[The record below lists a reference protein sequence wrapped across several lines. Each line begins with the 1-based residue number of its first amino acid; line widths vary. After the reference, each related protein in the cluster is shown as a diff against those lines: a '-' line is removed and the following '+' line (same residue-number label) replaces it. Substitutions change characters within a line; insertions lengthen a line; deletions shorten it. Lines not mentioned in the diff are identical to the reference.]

1 MSDSVTIYSSG
12 VVTFTGD
19 FSYEAVLEA
28 GGDDKIVVT
37 SGGVVAETSMG
48 AGTLVVAE
56 SGAVISGINV
66 NEEGA
71 VFSGT
76 GVVCTGAEKWYGPA
90 ICATFGSMV
99 LAGGEFTNN
108 VAFTDNNYL
117 GQGGAL
123 EGYEGSISISG
134 GIYTSNSATGGG
146 GAILAIG
153 GVTEIAG
160 ATFSGNR
167 ATYGGAFEVSQQGTA
182 VVTEAVFDENS
193 AGYGGAVEIHQGASA
208 RLENAT
214 FQTNSA
220 TSGGAVMVDTYALS
234 KSYLTIE
241 GGFFGGNRAEAGG
254 AILNDGELAV
264 SGGEFT
270 GNQADSG
277 AVICNTGS
285 AVVTSG
291 SFVKNVAIY
300 GGVAWQGNKSL
311 TLNDNDIIGNTAIY
325 GGALYAAGSGST
337 VISGGAVNY
346 NQAPYNADYELGGM
360 GGALYV
366 TAAATVTVTDV
377 EFSGNFAEVNPDNE
391 WDGGCG
397 GAVINYGNFTVSGG
411 EFTANSAYYG
421 AGLYN
426 QAGAGVP
433 MTVTDVDFANN
444 SATYGGGAICNC
456 WGELVVSGGEFTG
469 NTVEIRDGGAIA
481 NWSEAAIT
489 DAIFSENTAVKGGA
503 LAHTGTTLTVT
514 DASFEGNEAEDGGA
528 FWNMNEWGDSVAEFV
543 NCSFTTN
550 TAEQG
555 GAIWNG
561 ETLTVTDSLFSRNE
575 AEDGEGGA
583 LYTTASATVEDTEFF
598 GNSALMGG
606 AIYQSEGG
614 LELEADS
621 FLINNAIY
629 GGAIYAA
636 GSGATVV
643 SGGEFTG
650 NSASYDEDYDLG
662 GMGGAIYV
670 ANAATVT
677 VADAVFENNFAEVN
691 PDNEWDGGC
700 GGAVINYG
708 SFTVAGG
715 EFTGNSAYYGGALY
729 NQAGAGV
736 PMTVTDADFANNSA
750 TYGGGAICNC
760 WGELVVSGGEFTGN
774 TVELSD
780 GGAIANWSVAEI
792 TGATF
797 SENTAVKGGAIS
809 NSWAESITI
818 TDCTFDGNTAEQ
830 GGAIWNNAAVILE
843 RCEFLTA
850 TDTIWNEG
858 TITVTGTTTF
868 NGAVENAD
876 AGVFTVE
883 LAEAEAQELV
893 RNWSF
898 ISGGDIRLDV
908 VSDPADGVYRVA
920 TGVGEW
926 SGDISLT
933 VGAFEADTAF
943 TVEAGAIT
951 VDRVVA
957 GKYTCTLANEDDTLL
972 LSFGLAPYYVGDVVL
987 TVNRD
992 EVSVSWEPAQDP
1004 EGADIGT
1011 YRIQLAADADFAGI
1025 VAEQTVEATSCIFNV
1040 ETGSYY
1046 LRVSADDAA
1055 GIWSAVQ
1062 TFDVDAT
1069 PPEKPAASA
1078 DITDMTNQ
1086 NVTVTATFSDD
1097 SAVKEYS
1104 LDGEA
1109 WLEYTEGVVMTE
1121 NGTVFFR
1128 AADEAGNLSEV
1139 AEYKVENIDRIA
1151 PDAPVAAAD
1160 ITTVTNKDVTVAA
1173 TFSDDSAVKEYSLDG
1188 EAWLA
1193 YTAAV
1198 VMTENG
1204 TVFFRAADEAG
1215 NLSAVAEYTVAN
1227 IDRNVPSVAADTTA
1241 PTNQS
1246 VTVTATFSSD
1256 AAKKQYSTDNTHWKN
1271 YTKPLTTKKNGT
1283 YYFRAVDKNGKAS
1296 TVVTYEVANIDKTA
1310 PDAPT
1315 VTTST
1320 TAPTNT
1326 GVTLTATFAADV
1338 DKKQYSTDKKTWLDY
1353 TEAVSAESNGKYYFR
1368 GIDAAGNVSKTTTFK
1383 VANID
1388 KAAPAIPK
1396 VKSSTLKATN
1406 RSVTLT
1412 AKFSKDS
1419 AAKEYSTDNE
1429 TWSSYTTAVTAEEN
1443 GTYYFRGIDAAGNV
1457 SEVAKFTVENIDKVA
1472 PDAPTVTAD
1481 TNAAKKLVTLTA
1493 TFPSDAAK
1501 KQYSTDGTN
1510 WKSCKKAVTAKANGT
1525 YYFRGIDAAGN
1536 ASAVASVTVANLAPT
1551 ADNSWD
1557 AAAVLA
1563 GTVYGALDPATDSVD
1578 YYQIGDLGGL
1588 LLDMASGNAEV
1599 TFCDGSKNAVAVKV
1613 RCADSSEKELSSMTL
1628 VAGDEVSD
1636 NIAIGEL
1643 DDVVR
1648 YLKIESTASGS
1659 AGYRLA
1665 ALA

>member
-1 MSDSVTIYSSG
+1 
-12 VVTFTGD
+12 
-19 FSYEAVLEA
+19 
-28 GGDDKIVVT
+28 
-37 SGGVVAETSMG
+37 
-48 AGTLVVAE
+48 
-56 SGAVISGINV
+56 
-66 NEEGA
+66 
-71 VFSGT
+71 
-76 GVVCTGAEKWYGPA
+76 
-90 ICATFGSMV
+90 
-99 LAGGEFTNN
+99 
-108 VAFTDNNYL
+108 
-117 GQGGAL
+117 
-123 EGYEGSISISG
+123 
-134 GIYTSNSATGGG
+134 
-146 GAILAIG
+146 
-153 GVTEIAG
+153 
-160 ATFSGNR
+160 
-167 ATYGGAFEVSQQGTA
+167 
-182 VVTEAVFDENS
+182 
-193 AGYGGAVEIHQGASA
+193 
-208 RLENAT
+208 
-214 FQTNSA
+214 
-220 TSGGAVMVDTYALS
+220 
-234 KSYLTIE
+234 
-241 GGFFGGNRAEAGG
+241 
-254 AILNDGELAV
+254 
-264 SGGEFT
+264 
-270 GNQADSG
+270 
-277 AVICNTGS
+277 
-285 AVVTSG
+285 
-291 SFVKNVAIY
+291 
-300 GGVAWQGNKSL
+300 
-311 TLNDNDIIGNTAIY
+311 
-325 GGALYAAGSGST
+325 
-337 VISGGAVNY
+337 
-346 NQAPYNADYELGGM
+346 
-360 GGALYV
+360 
-366 TAAATVTVTDV
+366 
-377 EFSGNFAEVNPDNE
+377 
-391 WDGGCG
+391 
-397 GAVINYGNFTVSGG
+397 
-411 EFTANSAYYG
+411 
-421 AGLYN
+421 
-426 QAGAGVP
+426 
-433 MTVTDVDFANN
+433 
-444 SATYGGGAICNC
+444 
-456 WGELVVSGGEFTG
+456 
-469 NTVEIRDGGAIA
+469 
-481 NWSEAAIT
+481 
-489 DAIFSENTAVKGGA
+489 
-503 LAHTGTTLTVT
+503 
-514 DASFEGNEAEDGGA
+514 
-528 FWNMNEWGDSVAEFV
+528 MNEWGDSVAEFV

-1128 AADEAGNLSEV
+1128 AADEAGNVSEVAEYTVGNIDKVAPDAPVAVADITTATNKDVTVAATFTDDSAVKEYSLDGEAWLAYTEGVTMVDNGTVFFRAADEAGNVSEVAEYTVTNIDKVAPDAPVAVADITTATNQNVTVTATFSNDSVVKEYSLDGEAWLAYTEGVTMADNGTVFFRAADEAGNLSEV